1 MQANFQ
7 LVNLNIIIKDMV
19 IKDNRLDMHIRMRR
33 FRAIL
38 NKLRDIINKIKIR
51 IIRIK
56 AKVTI
61 IILDTQIGTNKS
73 TKMKNLN
80 FRRHTVPLLH

>member
-1 MQANFQ
+1 
-7 LVNLNIIIKDMV
+7 MV
-19 IKDNRLDMHIRMRR
+19 IKDNRLDIHIIMRR

-38 NKLRDIINKIKIR
+38 NKLRDIINKIKAINNIKVR

-61 IILDTQIGTNKS
+61 IMLDTQIGTDKS